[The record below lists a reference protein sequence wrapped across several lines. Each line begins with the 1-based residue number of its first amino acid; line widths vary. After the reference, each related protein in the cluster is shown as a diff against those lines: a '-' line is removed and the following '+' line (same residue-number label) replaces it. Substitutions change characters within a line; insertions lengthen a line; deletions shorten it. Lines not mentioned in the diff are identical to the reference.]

1 MDNRR
6 LPKPGQ
12 CPDEF
17 YVVARMC
24 WELEAEDR
32 PTFEELVEMVNKLIQ
47 ERRFAVNAPQNADE
61 NIYDA
66 IDLSEDDSGLRSSE
80 RGRRSSTADGVAVW
94 MPEKGYLTPAE
105 TRFGE
110 EVYDNTDSGAMMA
123 EVRVVW
129 PCCWGGLR
137 PFVTWARCLLGR
149 GP

>member
-17 YVVARMC
+17 YTVARMC

-32 PTFEELVEMVNKLIQ
+32 PTFEELVETVNELIQ
-47 ERRFAVNAPQNADE
+47 ERRFAVNTPQNADE

-66 IDLSEDDSGLRSSE
+66 IDPTEDKAGLRKGILT
-80 RGRRSSTADGVAVW
+80 RPAARMRTAEGS
-94 MPEKGYLTPAE
+94 YLTPAE

-110 EVYDNTDSGAMMA
+110 EVYDNTASGAMMA
-123 EVRVVW
+123 EV
-129 PCCWGGLR
+129 WG
-137 PFVTWARCLLGR
+137 
-149 GP
+149 